1 MIWLKTQ
8 EEQERCAKSCFEG
21 MVLSHP
27 DRWELLPTDTSGGI
41 LVRKKL
47 PEARFGVIVSGGAGN
62 GPLFAGYV
70 GDCLADAAVA
80 GGAYAAPNA
89 YALYEAGKRLGR
101 DRDILLL
108 YNRFA
113 GDYLNNDMAQ
123 ELLEMDG
130 IRTAS
135 VMATDDIATAVGCG
149 RDQRNGRCGVAL
161 LIRLAAFCRNEG
173 MGLEQTAALLRRAN
187 EGLTTISVHV
197 DLEKGRAVFGGGFSG
212 EPGILAREDLD
223 KPALVRTAVD
233 MLLADLPPKPE
244 EKLILLV
251 NRLRLTSFPDGY
263 ITAKLAYEY
272 LALKHPVYKLC
283 VGGFSNIADVFGWDF
298 SLLRVDA
305 VGAAAFAEAARG
317 DGFQL

>member
-1 MIWLKTQ
+1 MIWLETQ
-8 EEQERCAKSCFEG
+8 AEQESCAKSCFEG
-21 MVLSHP
+21 MVLAHP
-27 DRWELLPTDTSGGI
+27 DRWEMVPTETSGGI

-70 GDCLADAAVA
+70 GAGLADAAVA

-89 YALYEAGKRLGR
+89 YALYEAGKRLGG

-130 IRTAS
+130 VRTVS

-149 RDQRNGRCGVAL
+149 REQRNGRCGVAL
-161 LIRLAAFCRNEG
+161 LIRLAAFCRDAG
-173 MGLEQTAALLRRAN
+173 MGLGQTAELLRRAN

-197 DLEKGRAVFGGGFSG
+197 DPEKGRAVFGGGFSG
-212 EPGILAREDLD
+212 EPGILEREGMD
-223 KPALVRTAVD
+223 KPALVRAAVD

-244 EKLILLV
+244 EKLVLLV
-251 NRLRLTSFPDGY
+251 NRLRLTSFPEGY

-272 LALKHPVYKLC
+272 LSSKHPVHKLC
-283 VGGFSNIADVFGWDF
+283 VGGYSNIADVFGWDF
-298 SLLRVDA
+298 SLLRVDE
-305 VGAAAFAEAARG
+305 AAAFANGAWG
-317 DGFQL
+317 DGFEL